1 MYSSDNFRNSA
12 LYRSAALLSKAERL
26 RIYAILFIQVFLG
39 MVDLFAIALV
49 GVLGSLAVTGVSSQ
63 DPSSRIAQVLNFLH
77 IEEYSFQ
84 QQAAILGIAAALLLI
99 SRTILSVI
107 FSRRILFFLSR
118 RSAVISSNLLQELL
132 AKPLL
137 FIQGRT
143 SQETIYALTN
153 GVHSI
158 TMGLLGSGIS
168 LVSDLAL
175 MSVLTIGLFIVDP
188 YISISM
194 FVMFSIVGLLMYR
207 LLHQRAHTLG
217 VKSAELEVC
226 GNEKIIEILSSY
238 REFYVRD
245 RREKFAQAIGQI
257 RIDLAG
263 TQAELAFMPNIS
275 KYVIESIVVLGAL
288 SIAAI
293 QFIFQDATHAV
304 GTLSIFLTAGL
315 RIAPATLRL
324 QQGALQLRMSTGV
337 AKSTLDLIESLGVD
351 GNRKAN
357 VNYSPFQTEHQN
369 FKGSAIIEKI
379 DFSYTLETKTIK
391 DISIEINQGE
401 FLAVV
406 GPSGGGKS
414 TLMDILLGIIEPN
427 NGQVTISDMKPSEA
441 IHLWPGAISYVPQ
454 EVFITKGTIRE
465 NVCLGFDP
473 EEISDEE
480 VWTALSL
487 AHLDE
492 YVRQLPNTIHHEVGE
507 RGSRLSGGQ
516 RQRLGIARALI
527 TKPKILVLDE
537 ATSALDGES
546 EIAITKSI
554 EDLKSDTTVITI
566 AHRLSTIRNADR
578 VAYVE
583 DGNLVAY
590 GTISQVRE
598 KVPNFDHL
606 ATNMGL

>member
-1 MYSSDNFRNSA
+1 MRISKKINKSA
-12 LYRSAALLSKAERL
+12 LFRSASLLSSSERL
-26 RIYAILFIQVFLG
+26 RIYAILVIQVFLG
-39 MVDLFAIALV
+39 LVDLFAIALV
-49 GVLGSLAVTGVSSQ
+49 GVLGSLAVTGVASR
-63 DPSSRIAQVLNFLH
+63 DPSSRIAQVLGILH
-77 IEEYSFQ
+77 IREFPFQ
-84 QQAAILGIAAALLLI
+84 KQAAILGLAAAVLLV

-132 AKPLL
+132 TKPLL

-153 GVHSI
+153 GVNSI

-175 MSVLTIGLFIVDP
+175 MTVLSIGLFIVDP

-217 VKSAELEVC
+217 VRSAELEILS
-226 GNEKIIEILSSY
+226 NEKIIEILASY

-245 RREKFAQAIGQI
+245 RREKFAHEVGRI
-257 RIDLAG
+257 RIELSG

-275 KYVIESIVVLGAL
+275 KYVIESIVVIGAL
-288 SIAAI
+288 FIAAV

-324 QQGALQLRMSTGV
+324 QQGALQLRMSTGI

-351 GNRKAN
+351 GYRRTSGEAQA
-357 VNYSPFQTEHQN
+357 FQTRHDGFVPTASLNDVSFNYELGQ
-369 FKGSAIIEKI
+369 
-379 DFSYTLETKTIK
+379 KTINNVSMQ
-391 DISIEINQGE
+391 IREGE
-401 FLAVV
+401 FVAVV

-414 TLMDILLGIIEPN
+414 TLMDILLGIIEPDS
-427 NGQVTISDMKPSEA
+427 GTARIGGHKPSEA
-441 IHLWPGAISYVPQ
+441 IHKWPGAVAYVPQ
-454 EVFITKGTIRE
+454 EVFITKGTIRD
-465 NVCLGFDP
+465 NVCLGFDSN
-473 EEISDEE
+473 EVSDEE
-480 VWTALSL
+480 VWEALKLS
-487 AHLDE
+487 HLE
-492 YVRQLPNTIHHEVGE
+492 EHVRQLPNTINHVVGE
-507 RGSRLSGGQ
+507 RGSKLSGGQ

-537 ATSALDGES
+537 ATSALDGDS
-546 EIAITKSI
+546 EVAITKSI
-554 EDLKSDTTVITI
+554 DEMKSKTTVITI
-566 AHRLSTIRNADR
+566 AHRLSTIRNADK
-578 VAYVE
+578 VAYIE
-583 DGNLVAY
+583 KGEIVAF
-590 GTISQVRE
+590 GSISEVRGQVS
-598 KVPNFDHL
+598 NFDSL
-606 ATNMGL
+606 ARKMGL

>member
-1 MYSSDNFRNSA
+1 MYSSDTIKDSA

-39 MVDLFAIALV
+39 LVDLFAIGLV

-63 DPSSRIAQVLNFLH
+63 DPSSRIAQVLRFLH
-77 IEEYSFQ
+77 IEDIAFQ
-84 QQAAILGIAAALLLI
+84 QQAAILGIAAAILLI

-153 GVHSI
+153 GVSSI

-175 MSVLTIGLFIVDP
+175 MSVLTIGLFLVDP

-217 VKSAELEVC
+217 VKSAELEIR
-226 GNEKIIEILSSY
+226 GNEKIIEVLSSY

-245 RREKFAQAIGQI
+245 RREKFAEAIGQI
-257 RIDLAG
+257 RFDLAG

-288 SIAAI
+288 FIAAI

-304 GTLSIFLTAGL
+304 GTLAVFLTAGL

-351 GNRKAN
+351 GNRKVN
-357 VNYSPFQTEHQN
+357 VIHSPFQKEHKGFN
-369 FKGSAIIEKI
+369 GSANIENI
-379 DFSYTLETKTIK
+379 EFSYTPEKGTLRDINIQIK
-391 DISIEINQGE
+391 QGE

-414 TLMDILLGIIEPN
+414 TLMDVLLGIVEPS
-427 NGQVTISDMKPSEA
+427 NGRVTISGKTPSEA

-465 NVCLGFDP
+465 NICLGFDP
-473 EEISDEE
+473 EEISDED
-480 VWTALSL
+480 VWAALSL
-487 AHLDE
+487 AHLE
-492 YVRQLPNTIHHEVGE
+492 EHVRQLPNTIFHEVGE

-527 TKPKILVLDE
+527 TRPKILVLDE

-554 EDLKSDTTVITI
+554 EEFKSDTTVITI

-578 VAYVE
+578 VAYIE
-583 DGNLVAY
+583 GGNLVAL
-590 GTISQVRE
+590 GTIAEVRE
-598 KVPNFDHL
+598 QIPNFDLL

>member
-1 MYSSDNFRNSA
+1 MHSSDSIKNSA

-39 MVDLFAIALV
+39 LVDLFAIALV

-63 DPSSRIAQVLNFLH
+63 DPSSRIAQVLRFLH
-77 IEEYSFQ
+77 IQDFAFQ
-84 QQAAILGIAAALLLI
+84 QQAAILGIGAALLLI

-153 GVHSI
+153 GVSSI

-207 LLHQRAHTLG
+207 LLHKRAHTLG
-217 VKSAELEVC
+217 VKSAELEIR
-226 GNEKIIEILSSY
+226 GNEKIIEVLSSY

-245 RREKFAQAIGQI
+245 RREKFAQSIGQI
-257 RIDLAG
+257 RFDLAG

-288 SIAAI
+288 FIAAI

-304 GTLSIFLTAGL
+304 GTLAIFLTAGL

-351 GNRKAN
+351 GNRKVN
-357 VNYSPFQTEHQN
+357 VIYSPFQTEHKG
-369 FKGSAIIEKI
+369 FKGSANIENI
-379 DFSYTLETKTIK
+379 EFSYTPERETLR
-391 DISIEINQGE
+391 DINIQISQGE

-414 TLMDILLGIIEPN
+414 TLMDILLGIIEPS
-427 NGQVTISDMKPSEA
+427 NGRVTISGKTPSEA
-441 IHLWPGAISYVPQ
+441 IQLWPGAISYVPQ

-465 NVCLGFDP
+465 NICLGFDP

-480 VWTALSL
+480 VWVALSL
-487 AHLDE
+487 AHLE
-492 YVRQLPNTIHHEVGE
+492 EHVRQLPNTILHEVGE

-537 ATSALDGES
+537 ATSALDGDS

-554 EDLKSDTTVITI
+554 DELKSDTTVITI

-578 VAYVE
+578 VAYIE
-583 DGNLVAY
+583 GGNLVAL

-598 KVPNFDHL
+598 QIPNFDLL

>member
-1 MYSSDNFRNSA
+1 MYSRNKFKNSA
-12 LYRSAALLSKAERL
+12 IYRSVGLLSKAERL
-26 RIYAILFIQVFLG
+26 RIYAILVIQVFLG
-39 MVDLFAIALV
+39 LVDLFAIALV

-63 DPSSRIAQVLNFLH
+63 DPSSRIAQVLRFLH
-77 IEEYSFQ
+77 IQDFPFQ
-84 QQAAILGIAAALLLI
+84 QQAAILGTGAAFLLI

-107 FSRRILFFLSR
+107 FARRILFFLSR

-153 GVHSI
+153 GVNSI

-175 MSVLTIGLFIVDP
+175 MSVLSIGLFIVDP

-194 FVMFSIVGLLMYR
+194 FVMFSIVALLMYR

-217 VKSAELEVC
+217 VKSAELEVK
-226 GNEKIIEILSSY
+226 GNEKIIEVLSSY

-245 RREKFAQAIGQI
+245 RREKFAQAIGRI
-257 RIDLAG
+257 RIDLSE

-288 SIAAI
+288 FIAAM

-304 GTLSIFLTAGL
+304 GTLAIFLTAGL

-337 AKSTLDLIESLGVD
+337 AKTTLDLIESLGVN
-351 GNRKAN
+351 GNRN
-357 VNYSPFQTEHQN
+357 VVGSYSPFQTEHMG
-369 FKGSAIIEKI
+369 FKGSAQIENI
-379 DFSYTLETKTIK
+379 DFSYTSQKETIK
-391 DISIEINQGE
+391 GVSLQIRPGE

-414 TLMDILLGIIEPN
+414 TLMDILLGIIEPS
-427 NGQVTISDMKPSEA
+427 NGTVTISDKRPSEA
-441 IHLWPGAISYVPQ
+441 IHIWPGAISYVPQ

-465 NVCLGFDP
+465 NVCLGFDA
-473 EEISDEE
+473 EEISDEQ
-480 VWTALSL
+480 VWAALSL
-487 AHLDE
+487 AHLEDH
-492 YVRQLPNTIHHEVGE
+492 VMQLPNTINYEVGE

-546 EIAITKSI
+546 EIAITRSI
-554 EDLKSDTTVITI
+554 EELKSETTVITI

-578 VAYVE
+578 VAYIE
-583 DGNLVAY
+583 GGNLVAL

-598 KVPNFDHL
+598 KIPNFDLL

>member
-1 MYSSDNFRNSA
+1 MYSTESVKKSA
-12 LYRSAALLSKAERL
+12 LYRSAALLSQAERL
-26 RIYAILFIQVFLG
+26 RIYAILFIQIFLG
-39 MVDLFAIALV
+39 LVDLFAIALV

-63 DPSSRIAQVLNFLH
+63 DPSSRIAQVLRFLH
-77 IEEYSFQ
+77 IQDFAFQ
-84 QQAAILGIAAALLLI
+84 QQAAILGIVAAVLLI
-99 SRTILSVI
+99 SRTVLSVI

-153 GVHSI
+153 GVSSI

-175 MSVLTIGLFIVDP
+175 LSVLSIGLFIVDP

-194 FVMFSIVGLLMYR
+194 FVMFSIVGFLMYR

-217 VKSAELEVC
+217 VRSAELEVR
-226 GNEKIIEILSSY
+226 GNEKIIEVLSSY

-245 RREKFAQAIGQI
+245 RREKFAESIGQI

-288 SIAAI
+288 FIAAI

-351 GNRKAN
+351 GNRKVN
-357 VNYSPFQTEHQN
+357 VNYSPFQTIHNN
-369 FKGSAIIEKI
+369 FKGHVRIENI
-379 DFSYTLETKTIK
+379 DFSYTEDKPTIK
-391 DISIEINQGE
+391 DISIEISQGE

-414 TLMDILLGIIEPN
+414 TLMDIFLGIIEPSK
-427 NGQVTISDMKPSEA
+427 GRVTISDLKPSDA

-465 NVCLGFDP
+465 NICLGFDP

-480 VWTALSL
+480 VWAALSL

-492 YVRQLPNTIHHEVGE
+492 HVRQLTNTIHHEVGE

-554 EDLKSDTTVITI
+554 EELKSDTTVITI

-578 VAYVE
+578 VAYIE
-583 DGNLVAY
+583 NGNLVAL

-598 KVPNFDHL
+598 KIPNFDLL
-606 ATNMGL
+606 ANNMGL

>member
-1 MYSSDNFRNSA
+1 MYPSFNIKNSA
-12 LYRSAALLSKAERL
+12 LFRSAALLSKAERL
-26 RIYAILFIQVFLG
+26 RIYAILVIQVFLG
-39 MVDLFAIALV
+39 LVDLFAIALV

-63 DPSSRIAQVLNFLH
+63 DPSSRIAQVLRFLH
-77 IEEYSFQ
+77 IQDFQFQ
-84 QQAAILGIAAALLLI
+84 QQAAILGIAAATLLI

-107 FSRRILFFLSR
+107 FARRILFFLSR

-143 SQETIYALTN
+143 SQETIYSLTN
-153 GVHSI
+153 GVNSI

-175 MSVLTIGLFIVDP
+175 MSVLTIGLFLVDP

-217 VKSAELEVC
+217 VKSAELEVR

-245 RREKFAQAIGQI
+245 RREKFAQAIGQV
-257 RIDLAG
+257 RIDLAE

-288 SIAAI
+288 FIAAI

-351 GNRKAN
+351 GNRN
-357 VNYSPFQTEHQN
+357 VNASYAPFQTEHLG
-369 FKGSAIIEKI
+369 FKGSASIENI
-379 DFSYTLETKTIK
+379 EFSYTQNIETIK
-391 DISIEINQGE
+391 NINLQINLGE

-414 TLMDILLGIIEPN
+414 TLMDIFLGIIEPN
-427 NGQVTISDMKPSEA
+427 QGSVTISDKKPSEA
-441 IHLWPGAISYVPQ
+441 VHLWPGAISYVPQ

-473 EEISDEE
+473 EEISDEQ
-480 VWTALSL
+480 VWEALSL
-487 AHLDE
+487 AHLEDH
-492 YVRQLPNTIHHEVGE
+492 VMQLPNTIHYEVGE

-554 EDLKSDTTVITI
+554 EELKSDTTVITI

-578 VAYVE
+578 VAYIE
-583 DGNLVAY
+583 GGYLVAL
-590 GTISQVRE
+590 GTISQVR
-598 KVPNFDHL
+598 KKIPNFDLL